1 MKSFIGALALTAATT
16 EAVKQYSAAYNY
28 GMGMP
33 YGSAS

>member
-1 MKSFIGALALTAATT
+1 MKSFIGALALTAATS

-28 GMGMP
+28 GIP